1 MLGVVSG
8 VSSEGV
14 GIVWLLVPPSRS
26 IYPFRPCGSVRFPRI
41 RLKPD
46 NVRRFCQLV
55 SSLASLVSVR
65 PRSSPFV
72 VRWRRGVSFSFSSR
86 SSSRLARLVGRLV
99 SILCG
104 SPVVSSYSSIR
115 LAFRCLVSPCDPYS
129 SSRCFVSFSVSSVRL
144 VKQLAFSRFARRSV
158 ARLVVSG
165 RVLAS
170 RSFLFLFY
178 LARCVSWPWGRAT
191 ARLTPCLVAACLF
204 PCLSSV
210 IVGRG
215 DSGIGVPLDD
225 TRDAPFYSARFPIR
239 Q

>member
-1 MLGVVSG
+1 MA
-8 VSSEGV
+8 
-14 GIVWLLVPPSRS
+14 SRS
-26 IYPFRPCGSVRFPRI
+26 SVPFYLSVPSLRSVRFPRI
-41 RLKPD
+41 GLKPD

-55 SSLASLVSVR
+55 SLTHCVR
-65 PRSSPFV
+65 LRSSPFV
-72 VRWRRGVSFSFSSR
+72 LARLRSSSVGGGSVSFSFSSR

>member
-1 MLGVVSG
+1 MCAVF
-8 VSSEGV
+8 VSSF
-14 GIVWLLVPPSRS
+14 PSLTA
-26 IYPFRPCGSVRFPRI
+26 FVFA
-41 RLKPD
+41 RL
-46 NVRRFCQLV
+46 
-55 SSLASLVSVR
+55 
-65 PRSSPFV
+65 
-72 VRWRRGVSFSFSSR
+72 R
-86 SSSRLARLVGRLV
+86 SSSLFSVRRPLAAGRIV
-99 SILCG
+99 
-104 SPVVSSYSSIR
+104 
-115 LAFRCLVSPCDPYS
+115 FF
-129 SSRCFVSFSVSSVRL
+129 FVSFLFSSCPSRGASRLYSLRFARRLVLLINSSGVPLSRL

-225 TRDAPFYSARFPIR
+225 TRDAPFYSARCPIR